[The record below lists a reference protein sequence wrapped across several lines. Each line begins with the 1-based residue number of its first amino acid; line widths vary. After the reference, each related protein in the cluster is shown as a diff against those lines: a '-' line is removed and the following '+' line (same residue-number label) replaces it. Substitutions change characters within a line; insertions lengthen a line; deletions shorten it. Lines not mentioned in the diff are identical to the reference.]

1 MEEKSK
7 ASSQSW
13 ISRKARH
20 WLVSIL
26 IGGIV
31 VVGWEYAERA
41 LDWPFLAIDGLSVGV
56 AVVACL
62 MVRHVADKGY
72 AGIGWAEFTQSLAV
86 GVLLVAMAQLTQL
99 MQQLT

>member
-13 ISRKARH
+13 LSRKARH

-26 IGGIV
+26 IGGILLV
-31 VVGWEYAERA
+31 SWEYAERA
-41 LDWPFLAIDGLSVGV
+41 LDWPFLAIEGLSVGI
-56 AVVACL
+56 AVVVCL

-72 AGIGWAEFTQSLAV
+72 AGIGWAEFTQILA
-86 GVLLVAMAQLTQL
+86 GGALLVAMHQLTS
-99 MQQLT
+99 